1 MAINLKIDDS
11 ELKKT
16 IKQLSGVPK
25 EIPRAAASAINRTLT
40 FTRKR
45 VNQEV
50 RKTYNIKSGDITKT
64 LEIHKANASNLSAS
78 IISKGGRLTLGRFGR
93 SVGSW
98 KKGKKIKVKV
108 KKTGIKVVNTNP
120 KAFIAGLTGNSHIVK
135 RVGKS
140 KYPIKVLHTLSVPQM
155 ISNEN
160 VSEKVQ
166 QEASEKLQERIEH
179 EVEYR
184 LSKYS
189 K

>member
-11 ELKKT
+11 EFKKT
-16 IKQLSGVPK
+16 IRQLSNVPK
-25 EIPRAAASAINRTLT
+25 QIPKAAASAINRTLT

-50 RKTYNIKSGDITKT
+50 RKTYNVKSGDVTKT
-64 LEIHKANASNLSAS
+64 LEIHKANASNLTAY

-93 SVGSW
+93 NTGNW
-98 KKGKKIKVKV
+98 KKGKAVKVKV
-108 KKTGIKVVNTNP
+108 KKAGIKAINTTP
-120 KAFIAGLTGNSHIVK
+120 KAFIAGLTGNNHIVK
-135 RVGKS
+135 REGAS
-140 KYPIKVLHTLSVPQM
+140 RYPIKVLHTLSVPQM

-160 VSEKVQ
+160 VSETVQ
-166 QEASEKLQERIEH
+166 REATEKLRERIDH